1 MLIKPNLTISGNGIF
16 ASSTLQVNFLKAN
29 PSYIPDIDP
38 RLPPHTK
45 ISNWVSNVSL
55 RVENAGI
62 VPNPTVGTLGYLRIA
77 SDIWYYQSANS
88 SGIYGIGANGT
99 PRTYSY
105 ANGTVVSILGIR

>member
-1 MLIKPNLTISGNGIF
+1 MLIKSNLTISGNGMF

-29 PSYIPDIDP
+29 PSYNPDIDP
-38 RLPPHTK
+38 RLPAHTR

-62 VPNPTVGTLGYLRIA
+62 VPTPTVGKLGYLRVA
-77 SDIWYYQSANS
+77 SDIWYYRSANAA
-88 SGIYGIGANGT
+88 GIYGIGANGT
-99 PRTYSY
+99 PGAYSY